1 MTTAPR
7 VPSDLDDGYFLVPD
21 LVPPDR
27 CAVLAERL
35 SAYAR
40 AERALPPGVS
50 RQREPELERSGRRRP
65 DGSDI
70 RKISGLY
77 SDDLFRALI
86 GSPEVADRMRQLMG
100 PGLRLF
106 RADALMKPAGVGS
119 QKGAHQDSPYWPI
132 APMSLWSCWV
142 PFDDATPE
150 NGCMMVVPG
159 SQNGGARPHQV
170 IQDDYVIPPQA
181 YDEAALRT
189 VPMRR
194 GTGLFFHSLLIHQT
208 APNTSGNPRRAITMS
223 YLAGQHRYV
232 GSPPEPEY
240 PAIGNDRNS

>member
-1 MTTAPR
+1 MSTAQA
-7 VPSDLDDGYFLVPD
+7 VPHDLQDGYFLVPD
-21 LVPPDR
+21 LIPTGR
-27 CAVLAERL
+27 CDALAERL

-40 AERALPPGVS
+40 AERSLPGGMS
-50 RQREPELERSGRRRP
+50 LQREPVVERTGERRA
-65 DGSDI
+65 DGTDI

-77 SDDLFRALI
+77 GDDLFRELI
-86 GSPEVADRMRQLMG
+86 SSSEVADRMRDLLG

-119 QKGAHQDSPYWPI
+119 KKGAHQDSPYWPI

-159 SQNGGARPHQV
+159 SHNGGARRHERTE
-170 IQDDYVIPPQA
+170 DDYVIPAQM
-181 YDEAALRT
+181 YDEADMQA

-194 GTGLFFHSLLIHQT
+194 GTGLFFHSLLIHET
-208 APNTSGNPRRAITMS
+208 APNTSGRPRRAITMS
-223 YLAGQHRYV
+223 YLAGKHRYV
-232 GSPPEPEY
+232 GPDPEPDY
-240 PAIGNDRNS
+240 PPIGR